1 MPVALFDDQMAWPQ
15 PNSTP
20 PPPRRRSISVGWV
33 LLFVAAVLVLILG
46 LTPSPYVIEQPG
58 PAFNTLGF
66 DRAVGSTAQGGQNGT
81 DSKTHLI
88 SIPSQKT
95 YPTSGS
101 LDLLT
106 VSLLGDPK
114 NLPSWMEV
122 VSAWFDPSK
131 AVIPVD
137 VAFPASSTAKQ
148 QQQENAVLMVDSQKD
163 AIAAALNTLGTP
175 FPQSVSVKQVLAHTP
190 ADGHV
195 KVGDE
200 IVSINGVKVAGI
212 ESLRAAV
219 ARNGAGAT
227 AAVGIVR
234 SGQSKTVE
242 VAPVKSGSATVL
254 GVGVGMDYTFPFDV
268 KIQLENVGGPSA
280 GMMFALGIIDTLTPG
295 FLNGSARVA
304 GTGTI
309 DNEGNVGPIGGIR
322 QKLYGAK
329 DAGAKYFLA
338 PASNCDEVVGHV
350 PGGLQVFAVKK
361 LSDSLKVLKTIAS
374 DGDTGKLP
382 RCTT

>member
-1 MPVALFDDQMAWPQ
+1 MPVALFDDQTAWPQ
-15 PNSTP
+15 PNTAP
-20 PPPRRRSISVGWV
+20 PPPRSRRVTVGWV
-33 LLFVAAVLVLILG
+33 LLSVATLLVLVLG
-46 LTPSPYVIEQPG
+46 LTPAPYVIEQPG
-58 PAFNTLGF
+58 PAFNTLGY
-66 DRAVGSTAQGGQNGT
+66 DQAVGSTTQSGQKGQ
-81 DSKTHLI
+81 DSKTRMI

-122 VSAWFDPSK
+122 VSAWFDSSK

-163 AIAAALNTLGTP
+163 AVAAALNTLGTP
-175 FPQSVSVKQVLAHTP
+175 FPQSVSVKQVIAGTP
-190 ADGHV
+190 ADGQL

-200 IVSINGVKVAGI
+200 IVSLNGVKVPGI
-212 ESLRAAV
+212 QSLREAV
-219 ARNGAGAT
+219 AKNGAGNT

-268 KIQLENVGGPSA
+268 KIQLDDVGGPSA

-295 FLNGSARVA
+295 KLNGGKNVA

-329 DAGAKYFLA
+329 DAGASYFLA
-338 PASNCDEVVGHV
+338 PASNCDEVAGHI
-350 PGGLQVFAVKK
+350 PGGLQVFAVKT

-374 DGDTGKLP
+374 NGDTGKLP